1 MDKRLKVAG
10 ALFLVSVVG
19 ITSVHREGSPIAGW
33 SPYALGGSAEFV
45 TPTPAVSLTAS
56 PRAEAPTAA
65 SRDEPYNFRKSEAYR
80 ALSGEDR
87 RMLDQVHR
95 DMVLLWGA
103 LDMYADDHNGKAP
116 EKLED
121 LVPIYLD
128 SLPIDPFAG
137 RRALLADAQLE
148 DPLPGY
154 RSSLSG
160 IGYFYR
166 QGRGRSWI
174 VASMGLPEFPY
185 LAERGNIGLYL
196 PKGTWLS
203 GMQPMMID
211 EFEAPIEGP

>member
-1 MDKRLKVAG
+1 MPQTAPRSG
-10 ALFLVSVVG
+10 
-19 ITSVHREGSPIAGW
+19 
-33 SPYALGGSAEFV
+33 
-45 TPTPAVSLTAS
+45 AS
-56 PRAEAPTAA
+56 PVA
-65 SRDEPYNFRKSEAYR
+65 SRDEPYNFRESEAYR

-154 RSSLSG
+154 RSSLNG
-160 IGYFYR
+160 IGYHFR

-174 VASMGLPEFPY
+174 IASVGLPEFPY

-203 GMQPMMID
+203 GMQPMMMD
-211 EFEAPIEGP
+211 EEPEPGS